1 MNITPYPSF
10 EAAFEAVRTATDAN
24 AAALRVMAER
34 ARRLSWSLR
43 IAFADSESDRRRAR
57 RDMARAYRRPS
68 LIHKGGKP

>member
-10 EAAFEAVRTATDAN
+10 EAAFNAVRQAVDAN
-24 AAALRVMAER
+24 SAAMRVMAER

-43 IAFADSESDRRRAR
+43 IAFAETESDRRRAR
-57 RDMARAYRRPS
+57 RDMARAYRRPA